1 MYKVYRIAR
10 TALLFALLL
19 GVSIHSISWAADYRA
34 LVGIWRSTSW
44 VDLTGAP
51 GRVELV
57 IQPNGNY
64 SRLAQSQSGFQLY
77 IAGTWQV
84 LENYT
89 MLRLNIHNY
98 EPRQWCGPLGCNPIY
113 LPAGETLSFELK
125 QNFLRTQTVPCQPG
139 LCETIVYQ
147 RAGR

>member
-1 MYKVYRIAR
+1 MYKYPIGR

-19 GVSIHSISWAADYRA
+19 GISSHNVSWAADYRA
-34 LVGIWRSTSW
+34 LLGVWHATSW

-51 GRVELV
+51 GRVELI

-64 SRLAQSQSGFQLY
+64 SRPAQSQSGLQLY

-84 LENYT
+84 LENYS

-98 EPRQWCGPLGCNPIY
+98 EPR
-113 LPAGETLSFELK
+113 
-125 QNFLRTQTVPCQPG
+125 
-139 LCETIVYQ
+139 
-147 RAGR
+147 